1 MITNKLTKKCVRGV
15 VKKLLEHI
23 GTDNHAELARQLGC
37 PSKQNLDNLIR
48 QDKIPVIRVINYALK
63 EDIDLACL
71 FGQSILAT
79 ITEA

>member
-48 QDKIPVIRVINYALK
+48 QDKIPVIRVINYALQEK
-63 EDIDLACL
+63 LSLDWL
-71 FGQSILAT
+71 FGRESL
-79 ITEA
+79 